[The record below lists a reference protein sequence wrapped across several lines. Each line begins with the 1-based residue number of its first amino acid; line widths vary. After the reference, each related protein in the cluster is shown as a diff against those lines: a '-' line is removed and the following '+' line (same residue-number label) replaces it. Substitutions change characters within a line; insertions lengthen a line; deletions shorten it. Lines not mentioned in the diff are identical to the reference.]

1 MNDEVKSFHSAFI
14 IHRFAF
20 SSLPQAITL
29 RPFGADVEIG
39 GIIKEQLAL
48 TKESTI
54 GEHRYDSDT
63 LFFTTWANSLKS

>member
-1 MNDEVKSFHSAFI
+1 
-14 IHRFAF
+14 
-20 SSLPQAITL
+20 L